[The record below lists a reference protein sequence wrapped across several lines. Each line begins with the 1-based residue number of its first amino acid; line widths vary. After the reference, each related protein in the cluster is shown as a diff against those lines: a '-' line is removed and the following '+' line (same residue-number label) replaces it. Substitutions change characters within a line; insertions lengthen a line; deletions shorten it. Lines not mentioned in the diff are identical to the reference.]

1 MKILKKIKKLI
12 KKKMRAYRS
21 QQKAINHWKKQPFIA
36 DLYEKSIFN

>member
-1 MKILKKIKKLI
+1 MEILKKIKKLI
-12 KKKMRAYRS
+12 RKRIREYRS